1 MDHLIVIVIV
11 GVGATAL
18 MDIWGSVRKALF
30 GIPLPNYALV
40 GRWIGHMP
48 RGQFHHV
55 AIAGSARVAGEK
67 LIGWGAHYLI
77 GILFAA
83 LLMCFGG
90 MEWFRQPTLGPAIA
104 VGIGTVAAPFLL
116 MQPGMGAGIAASKT
130 PNPTQARLHSIITHT
145 LFGVGLYV
153 TGRAVQG
160 LFGF

>member
-1 MDHLIVIVIV
+1 MARCRTD
-11 GVGATAL
+11 
-18 MDIWGSVRKALF
+18 R
-30 GIPLPNYALV
+30 
-40 GRWIGHMP
+40 RMP

-90 MEWFRQPTLGPAIA
+90 MEWFRQP
-104 VGIGTVAAPFLL
+104 
-116 MQPGMGAGIAASKT
+116 GMGAGIAASKT
-130 PNPTQARLHSIITHT
+130 PNPTQARLHSVITHT